1 MQKNKMVLSIQLP
14 DSRRE
19 RETWGYILFLYSQ

>member
-19 RETWGYILFLYSQ
+19 RETGGYILFLYSQ